1 MIRHIHILGASGSG
15 TTTLG
20 CALEKELGY
29 RHFDTDSY
37 FWLPSWPPFK
47 NIRPAEDRRKIL
59 EQDIHTADKWV
70 LSGSLCGWGDVFIP
84 SFELVVF
91 LWLPGD
97 IRLSR
102 LIERERQR
110 YGKEALEAGGE
121 MYEASKAFIQWASRY
136 DDGGMEIRSK
146 TLHKALLGGLSC
158 PVLSLEGDL
167 SVEERV
173 SAVKELL
180 Y

>member
-1 MIRHIHILGASGSG
+1 MIRRIHILGASGSG

-20 CALEKELGY
+20 SALEKELGY

-37 FWLPSWPPFK
+37 FWLPSWPPFQ
-47 NIRPAEDRRKIL
+47 NIRPAEDRRKML
-59 EQDIHTADKWV
+59 GQDLLTVDKWV
-70 LSGSLCGWGDVFIP
+70 LSGSLCGWGDVFIH

-97 IRLSR
+97 IRMSR

-110 YGKEALEAGGE
+110 YGKEAMEEGGE
-121 MYEASKAFIQWASRY
+121 MYQASKAFMEWASRY
-136 DDGGMEIRSK
+136 DEGGMEIRSK
-146 TLHKALLGGLSC
+146 TLHKAWLAGLSC

-173 SAVKELL
+173 NAVRALL